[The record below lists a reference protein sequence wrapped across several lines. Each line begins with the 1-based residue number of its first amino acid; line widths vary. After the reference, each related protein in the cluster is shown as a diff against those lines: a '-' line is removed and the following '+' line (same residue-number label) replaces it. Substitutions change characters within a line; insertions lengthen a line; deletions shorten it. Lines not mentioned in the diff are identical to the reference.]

1 MLPSDFATPSVS
13 IASPGRLGYFH
24 DAGVTETQA
33 VPREWSGFRAFL
45 QSDFQAARFW
55 FKHAQLALNFVL
67 AATFVLLSDGLPWQQ
82 VARVALN
89 LVAVLAVSYLLVRTH
104 CEVVHARGVQGA
116 IRILPHSPTSSPP
129 SALVMRCP

>member
-89 LVAVLAVSYLLVRTH
+89 LVAVLAFSYLLVRTH
-104 CEVVHARGVQGA
+104 CKTVYVRDIQGPMP
-116 IRILPHSPTSSPP
+116 ICPQSSTSSPP
-129 SALVMRCP
+129 STLFVCCP